1 MVALGRAA
9 TVPDDGAANGMRVR
23 IEVDV
28 PSDVR
33 YIEKIV
39 DVVRAQCATLSFS
52 ARHCSLNIPVALS
65 EALSN
70 AILRGNREDPAKH
83 VRVRADFDDRE
94 MIVEVADEG
103 GGFDLDRLHDPTSPE
118 HLEDEGGRG
127 IFLMKRLMDRV
138 ERFTDG
144 GMDGAN
150 VVRLVLRRA

>member
-1 MVALGRAA
+1 VTSLGTAA
-9 TVPDDGAANGMRVR
+9 GAGGPPVDGMRVR

-39 DVVRAQCATLSFS
+39 DLVARQCATLSFS
-52 ARHCSLNIPVALS
+52 ARHCSLNVPVALS

-83 VRVRADFDDRE
+83 VRVRAALDE
-94 MIVEVADEG
+94 VELVVEVADEG
-103 GGFDLDRLHDPTSPE
+103 AGFDLDHQHDPTSPE
-118 HLEDEGGRG
+118 HLEDEDGRG

-138 ERFTDG
+138 ERFNDG
-144 GMDGAN
+144 GN
-150 VVRLVLRRA
+150 VVRLVLRRS

>member
-1 MVALGRAA
+1 MVALGAA
-9 TVPDDGAANGMRVR
+9 AAAGGLPPANGMRVR

-39 DVVRAQCATLSFS
+39 DLVARQCATLSFS
-52 ARHCSLNIPVALS
+52 PRHCSLNVPVALS

-70 AILRGNREDPAKH
+70 AILRGNGEDPAKH

-94 MIVEVADEG
+94 LVVEVADEG
-103 GGFDLDRLHDPTSPE
+103 KGFDLDRPHDPTSPE
-118 HLEDEGGRG
+118 HLEDEDGRG

-144 GMDGAN
+144 GN